1 MNICGV
7 SEKGETSRAGGGE
20 GRGLN
25 VPPPLQSGERSTPM
39 ETWPNDHRLYELP
52 ISDMH
57 HGDAIWFIAVD

>member
-25 VPPPLQSGERSTPM
+25 VPPPPPVRREI
-39 ETWPNDHRLYELP
+39 DA
-52 ISDMH
+52 
-57 HGDAIWFIAVD
+57 HGNLAK